1 LTGIFFPF
9 SPITQKVEAMAKSSG
24 KSRFSTTIDT
34 DLLKQF
40 KVVAALKG
48 KRLNQFVEES
58 IRDILAKYESK
69 PSLPDKSVARKV
81 EKRAH
86 SRVEATWPVSIFTS
100 RGLVEGEIKDISK
113 GGALIHCKQLPE
125 TDRTLELSIEIPDH
139 LMKISATVEKVRL
152 NIDDSD
158 KVFPSYD
165 LAVRFLG
172 INVDQR
178 RNLYKAIEHKTQGL

>member
-1 LTGIFFPF
+1 
-9 SPITQKVEAMAKSSG
+9 MAKSSE
-24 KSRFSTTIDT
+24 KSRFSTTIET

-40 KVVAALKG
+40 KVVAALQG
-48 KRLNQFVEES
+48 KRFNQFMEES

-69 PSLPDKSVARKV
+69 PSLPEKSLVPKV

-86 SRVEATWPVSIFTS
+86 SRVEVTWPVSIFTS
-100 RGLVEGEIKDISK
+100 RGSVEGEIRDISK
-113 GGALIHCKQLPE
+113 GGALIHCKKLPE

-172 INVDQR
+172 IDIDQR
-178 RNLYKAIEHKTQGL
+178 RNLYKAIEHKSHVTGF

>member
-1 LTGIFFPF
+1 MH
-9 SPITQKVEAMAKSSG
+9 QKVKAMTKSPG

-34 DLLKQF
+34 VLLKQF
-40 KVVAALKG
+40 KVLAALQG
-48 KRLNQFVEES
+48 KRLNQFMEES
-58 IRDILAKYESK
+58 IRHLLAKYESK
-69 PSLPDKSVARKV
+69 PSLPEKSLVPKQ

-86 SRVEATWPVSIFTS
+86 SRVEVTWPVSIFTS

-113 GGALIHCKQLPE
+113 GGALIHCKKLPE

-172 INVDQR
+172 IDVEQR
-178 RNLYKAIEHKTQGL
+178 QNLYKAIEHKAHGTGF

>member
-1 LTGIFFPF
+1 
-9 SPITQKVEAMAKSSG
+9 MARPLN

-34 DLLKQF
+34 DLLKHF
-40 KVVAALKG
+40 KSLAALQG
-48 KRLNQFVEES
+48 KRLNQFMEES
-58 IRDILAKYESK
+58 LRDILSKYETK
-69 PSLPDKSVARKV
+69 PALPEKSLVPKV

-86 SRVEATWPVSIFTS
+86 SRVEVTWPVSIFTS

-113 GGALIHCKQLPE
+113 GGALIHCKKLPE

-152 NIDDSD
+152 NIDDGE

-172 INVDQR
+172 IDVDQR
-178 RNLYKAIEHKTQGL
+178 KNLYKAIEHKTHGL

>member
-1 LTGIFFPF
+1 MHE
-9 SPITQKVEAMAKSSG
+9 KVEEMAKTPG

-40 KVVAALKG
+40 KIVAALQG
-48 KRLNQFVEES
+48 KRLNQFMEES
-58 IRDILAKYESK
+58 IRHILAKYDSK
-69 PSLPDKSVARKV
+69 PSLPEKSLAPKV

-86 SRVEATWPVSIFTS
+86 PRVEVTWPVRIFTS

-113 GGALIHCKQLPE
+113 GGALIHCKMLPE

-152 NIDDSD
+152 NLDDRD
-158 KVFPSYD
+158 TAFPSYD

-178 RNLYKAIEHKTQGL
+178 RNLHKAIEHKTPSTGF

>member
-1 LTGIFFPF
+1 
-9 SPITQKVEAMAKSSG
+9 MAKTAG

-40 KVVAALKG
+40 KIVAALQG
-48 KRLNQFVEES
+48 KRLNQFMEES
-58 IRDILAKYESK
+58 IRHILAKYNRK
-69 PSLPDKSVARKV
+69 PTSPEKDLVPKV

-86 SRVEATWPVSIFTS
+86 PRVETTWPVSIFTS

-113 GGALIHCKQLPE
+113 GGALIHCKYLPE

-139 LMKISATVEKVRL
+139 LMTISATVEKVRL

-172 INVDQR
+172 IDVDQR
-178 RNLYKAIEHKTQGL
+178 RNLFKAIEHKAHRTRF

>member
-1 LTGIFFPF
+1 MH
-9 SPITQKVEAMAKSSG
+9 QKAEAMAKSTG

-40 KVVAALKG
+40 KIVAALQG
-48 KRLNQFVEES
+48 KRLNQFMEES
-58 IRDILAKYESK
+58 VRDILAKYQSK
-69 PSLPDKSVARKV
+69 PSLPEKSSVPKV

-86 SRVEATWPVSIFTS
+86 SRVEVTWPVSIFTS

-113 GGALIHCKQLPE
+113 GGALISCKRLPE

-152 NIDDSD
+152 NLDERDTA
-158 KVFPSYD
+158 FPSYD

-172 INVDQR
+172 IDIDQR
-178 RNLYKAIEHKTQGL
+178 RNLYKAIEHKVHSL

>member
-1 LTGIFFPF
+1 MAE
-9 SPITQKVEAMAKSSG
+9 SPE

-34 DLLKQF
+34 VLLKQF
-40 KVVAALKG
+40 KILAALQG
-48 KRLNQFVEES
+48 KRLNQFMEES
-58 IRDILAKYESK
+58 IRHILEKYESK
-69 PSLPDKSVARKV
+69 PSLPEKSLEPKV

-86 SRVEATWPVSIFTS
+86 PRVEVTWPVSIFTS
-100 RGLVEGEIKDISK
+100 RGLVEGEIRDISK
-113 GGALIHCKQLPE
+113 GGALIHCKKLPE

-152 NIDDSD
+152 NIDDGE

-172 INVDQR
+172 IDVEQR
-178 RNLYKAIEHKTQGL
+178 QNLYKAIEHKTHGL

>member
-1 LTGIFFPF
+1 
-9 SPITQKVEAMAKSSG
+9 MAKTPE

-40 KVVAALKG
+40 KIVAALQG
-48 KRLNQFVEES
+48 KRLNQFMEES
-58 IRDILAKYESK
+58 IRLILTKYDSK
-69 PSLPDKSVARKV
+69 PEPAEKSLVPKV

-86 SRVEATWPVSIFTS
+86 SRVETTWPVSIFTS

-113 GGALIHCKQLPE
+113 GGALISCSRLPE

-152 NIDDSD
+152 NIDDTD

-178 RNLYKAIEHKTQGL
+178 RNLYKAIEHKVQSL

>member
-1 LTGIFFPF
+1 
-9 SPITQKVEAMAKSSG
+9 MARPLN

-40 KVVAALKG
+40 KSLAALQG
-48 KRLNQFVEES
+48 KRLNQFMEES
-58 IRDILAKYESK
+58 LRDILAKYETK
-69 PSLPDKSVARKV
+69 PSLPEKSLVPKV

-86 SRVEATWPVSIFTS
+86 SRVEVTWPVSIFTS

-113 GGALIHCKQLPE
+113 GGALIHCTRLPE

-158 KVFPSYD
+158 TACPSYD

-172 INVDQR
+172 VDIDQR
-178 RNLYKAIEHKTQGL
+178 RNLYKAIEDKTQSTSF

>member
-1 LTGIFFPF
+1 MC
-9 SPITQKVEAMAKSSG
+9 QRVEEMSKSSE
-24 KSRFSTTIDT
+24 KSRFSTTIET

-40 KVVAALKG
+40 KVVAALQG
-48 KRLNQFVEES
+48 KRLNQFMEES

-69 PSLPDKSVARKV
+69 PSLPEKSSVPKV

-86 SRVEATWPVSIFTS
+86 SRVEATWPVSIYSS
-100 RGLVEGEIKDISK
+100 RGSVEGEIKDISK
-113 GGALIHCKQLPE
+113 GGALIHCKKLPE

-178 RNLYKAIEHKTQGL
+178 RNLYKAIEHKTLGAR

>member
-1 LTGIFFPF
+1 
-9 SPITQKVEAMAKSSG
+9 MAQSLK

-40 KVVAALKG
+40 KSLAALQG
-48 KRLNQFVEES
+48 KRLNQFMEES
-58 IRDILAKYESK
+58 LRDILAKYETN
-69 PSLPDKSVARKV
+69 PSLPEKSLVPKV

-86 SRVEATWPVSIFTS
+86 SRVEVTWPVSIFTS

-113 GGALIHCKQLPE
+113 GGALIHCTRLPE
-125 TDRTLELSIEIPDH
+125 TDRTLELNIEIPDH

-158 KVFPSYD
+158 TAFPSYD

-172 INVDQR
+172 IDIDQR
-178 RNLYKAIEHKTQGL
+178 RNLYRAIEHKTQGISF

>member
-1 LTGIFFPF
+1 MQ
-9 SPITQKVEAMAKSSG
+9 QKVEEMAKSKG

-40 KVVAALKG
+40 KVVAALQG
-48 KRLNQFVEES
+48 KRLNEFMEES
-58 IRDILAKYESK
+58 VRDTLAKYQSK
-69 PSLPDKSVARKV
+69 PSLPEKSLLPKV

-86 SRVEATWPVSIFTS
+86 SRVEVTWPVSIFTS

-113 GGALIHCKQLPE
+113 GGALIHCTRLPE
-125 TDRTLELSIEIPDH
+125 TDQTLELSIEIPDH

-152 NIDDSD
+152 NLDDSD
-158 KVFPSYD
+158 TAFPSYD

-172 INVDQR
+172 IDIDQR
-178 RNLYKAIEHKTQGL
+178 RNLYKAIEHKTLGTGL

>member
-1 LTGIFFPF
+1 MN
-9 SPITQKVEAMAKSSG
+9 QKVEAMTKSPE

-34 DLLKQF
+34 VLLKQF
-40 KVVAALKG
+40 KVLAALQG
-48 KRLNQFVEES
+48 KRLNQFMEES
-58 IRDILAKYESK
+58 IRHLLARYESK
-69 PSLPDKSVARKV
+69 PSLPEKSLVPKQ

-86 SRVEATWPVSIFTS
+86 SRVEVTWPVSIFTS

-113 GGALIHCKQLPE
+113 GGALIHCKKLPE

-152 NIDDSD
+152 NIDDGD

-172 INVDQR
+172 IDVDQR
-178 RNLYKAIEHKTQGL
+178 KNLYKAIEHKAHSL

>member
-1 LTGIFFPF
+1 MH
-9 SPITQKVEAMAKSSG
+9 QKVETMAKPPG

-34 DLLKQF
+34 ALLKQF
-40 KVVAALKG
+40 KVLAALQG
-48 KRLNQFVEES
+48 KRLNQFMEES
-58 IRDILAKYESK
+58 IRHILAKYENK
-69 PSLPDKSVARKV
+69 PSLPEKSLVPKQ

-86 SRVEATWPVSIFTS
+86 SRVEVTWPVSIFTS

-113 GGALIHCKQLPE
+113 GGALIHCKKLPE

-172 INVDQR
+172 IDIDQR
-178 RNLYKAIEHKTQGL
+178 RNLYKAIEHKAQGPGL

>member
-1 LTGIFFPF
+1 VQ
-9 SPITQKVEAMAKSSG
+9 QKVEAMAESPE

-34 DLLKQF
+34 VLLKQF
-40 KVVAALKG
+40 KILAALQG
-48 KRLNQFVEES
+48 KRLNQFMEES
-58 IRDILAKYESK
+58 IRHILAKYDKK
-69 PSLPDKSVARKV
+69 PSLPEKSLVPKK

-86 SRVEATWPVSIFTS
+86 SRVDVTWPVSIFTS

-113 GGALIHCKQLPE
+113 GGALIHCKKLPE

-152 NIDDSD
+152 NIDDTD

-178 RNLYKAIEHKTQGL
+178 RNLYKAIEHKVHCVR

>member
-1 LTGIFFPF
+1 MH
-9 SPITQKVEAMAKSSG
+9 QKAEAMAKSTG

-40 KVVAALKG
+40 KIVAALQG
-48 KRLNQFVEES
+48 KRLNQFMEES
-58 IRDILAKYESK
+58 VRDILAKYQSK
-69 PSLPDKSVARKV
+69 PSLPEKSSVPKV

-86 SRVEATWPVSIFTS
+86 SRVEVTWPVSIFTS

-113 GGALIHCKQLPE
+113 GGALISCKRLPE

-152 NIDDSD
+152 NLDERDTA
-158 KVFPSYD
+158 FPSYD

-172 INVDQR
+172 IDIDQR
-178 RNLYKAIEHKTQGL
+178 RNLYKAIEHKVHRL